1 MRFPLGKAVSCS
13 VQSRAG
19 SSAKGSGSNFGRFC
33 WKGRNPCPSITHSPL
48 WQLAYQSIRI
58 LWWKSG
64 FEVAWAVPICL
75 FPHSYI
81 SITTLTLART
91 NCKKCP
97 FLLQGL
103 GSERIISHLLDPNST
118 LVSQTFSEW
127 CSPAASVSINPTVL
141 WTLWGQGKWS
151 SGHSKHCNR

>member
-19 SSAKGSGSNFGRFC
+19 SSAKCSGSNFGRFC

-48 WQLAYQSIRI
+48 WQSAYQSIRI

-64 FEVAWAVPICL
+64 FEVAWAVSICL

-81 SITTLTLART
+81 SITTLTLAST

-103 GSERIISHLLDPNST
+103 RSEKNHLS
-118 LVSQTFSEW
+118 
-127 CSPAASVSINPTVL
+127 
-141 WTLWGQGKWS
+141 S
-151 SGHSKHCNR
+151 SGSQLDFGQSNIFWVMFPCCICKHQSHCVVNPLGARKVVFGPFKAL